1 MFTFNGRDAHRALA
15 PAKIHLPF
23 KRQIGDILPEKTK
36 TDDDVVCEIVSLPF
50 ASHVPSGR
58 SCSSSPSRAWSSWNV
73 GEGVFLAYT
82 TCL

>member
-50 ASHVPSGR
+50 ASHVPSG
-58 SCSSSPSRAWSSWNV
+58 
-73 GEGVFLAYT
+73 
-82 TCL
+82 